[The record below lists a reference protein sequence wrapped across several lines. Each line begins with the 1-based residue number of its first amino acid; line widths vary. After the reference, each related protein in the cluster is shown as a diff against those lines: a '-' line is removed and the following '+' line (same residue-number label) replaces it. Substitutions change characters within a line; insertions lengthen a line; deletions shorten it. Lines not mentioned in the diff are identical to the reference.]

1 MICGRNGE
9 VTPSH
14 AAQKGLLSKSAAIS
28 IIKKKKW
35 QKKIFAVS
43 FGVNPGS
50 GPLKMGQQTTGN
62 GPTQTSDT
70 KL

>member
-1 MICGRNGE
+1 MLHRKAYCLKAQLLVLSKRRNGKTKF
-9 VTPSH
+9 V
-14 AAQKGLLSKSAAIS
+14 
-28 IIKKKKW
+28 
-35 QKKIFAVS
+35 AVS